1 MYSAFLRMFGWLYP
15 ASLGMGVGVALVLLL
30 YRACEKRIGT
40 EQWTDRKS
48 VV

>member
-1 MYSAFLRMFGWLYP
+1 MDSLLFLFSNLYP

-40 EQWTDRKS
+40 KQWMWMFGA